1 MTSTRTWTG
10 SYQDGAGQRLLIEQS
25 NGEIVFALYPN
36 NEMVSPPVIAVY
48 RARLLFHPTQW
59 EEGRE
64 FYVLKPILNGRIIDK
79 VLRKATFRPHGLL
92 PDTWIF
98 DYTDY
103 ELKWEL
109 ENPPDHSSHML
120 RGTRFQ
126 CYCKNSLARVE
137 MVVIEKNSNNLPLR
151 LVKKTVFYIISKFPT
166 FLERVIKSF
175 RPLNNEISDAK
186 ELFKEYQL
194 EKDDYYDIMLKI
206 SLNRAEALERRL
218 KNSRITDTRRKQEEN
233 VKEIVFL
240 KVKEPMSNSEERV
253 ARLKIAEK
261 KKNALLKLIQ
271 KNKIITKMLCEEIVR
286 ESVEKVFDLSSHV
299 ENYIRESFG
308 LECNEEDGLY
318 QSSHVESYIR
328 ESFGLKCN
336 EKDGLDHLIDMCS
349 GEFTE

>member
-1 MTSTRTWTG
+1 
-10 SYQDGAGQRLLIEQS
+10 
-25 NGEIVFALYPN
+25 
-36 NEMVSPPVIAVY
+36 
-48 RARLLFHPTQW
+48 
-59 EEGRE
+59 
-64 FYVLKPILNGRIIDK
+64 
-79 VLRKATFRPHGLL
+79 
-92 PDTWIF
+92 
-98 DYTDY
+98 
-103 ELKWEL
+103 
-109 ENPPDHSSHML
+109 
-120 RGTRFQ
+120 
-126 CYCKNSLARVE
+126 

-151 LVKKTVFYIISKFPT
+151 LVKNTVFYIISKFPT